1 MAPQIGQR
9 TTLNGKPVVWSGT
22 DHGWQSPQ
30 THAKMRKEGA
40 FKFGAQEIRRAGNAL
55 NAFVNRHIPKPAR
68 EAVARYAA
76 GVAASAPPSKHDVAN
91 KALGTNYFKDR
102 TADDIKAISDKTNV
116 DPRLI
121 KAAVA
126 AAQSTVNAKAG
137 ANTLRVFPQ
146 ANKVAALK
154 GGIKAAQNR
163 NNFYGGLP
171 FGAPQTPAQT
181 GRGRILGQPGTTGTG
196 RTPGG
201 QPIKGVPP
209 REPSAARGNATP
221 RNVRLQGGDVV
232 RTKPAGNAQI
242 IRAGSGTTKPARVQ
256 PTGLGD
262 PLATERTRTSSGSTP
277 RPAAKPERTNSA
289 RPVGQVATD
298 RSSAKARR
306 LRDWREQ
313 QRKGRAIVH
322 GDNAN
327 GFGEPSTQTRNGI
340 AGPSDLHGPYTRG
353 YTTTVGNRRNND
365 QVAVFDGTRGP
376 IGKGKGFAT
385 PPNKEVVRGTI
396 QTPQQRIRNATPV
409 QRPGRRTARQDQQ
422 LLRSERV
429 KSQLREISAKRQGKD
444 GINIKPSRGGDGKRI
459 VYEGGP
465 LNVQQEN
472 RYDPRGSRYRGRDT
486 SEPRRT
492 AAAMHEGEKVSND
505 DIKDYS
511 RESGYNPGFSKTSKK
526 KGVSGDAGSA
536 ANSAGG
542 IRQQL
547 IREFQATKAG
557 GAVISSSRSNP
568 GEILRM
574 GTKKPSEDW
583 LVPRIQERLLEHR
596 ARVDAASGRRSPDSI
611 QPGARRR
618 GAAARLTEEQK
629 RSGVANTTTYG
640 GSVPQVPR
648 PVTIRQQVPKLGNAK
663 TARAVNETGNL
674 RSRVKRANTDRI
686 AQIEKRR
693 QARNKAQGRQGPTT
707 DAKGKTVSDQVRDKL
722 KETKD
727 RAQRAKLRNQRD
739 PQLTADTNARNAGV
753 RSTRSTTRGVT
764 HSKPMSRKKAEATAT
779 ALEQRFGQS
788 FGISRQPNGRYVV
801 NFTGRQLSGK
811 NNTRVAGRNSR
822 PVGVRP
828 EADPVDQNP
837 SIRYSRKPG
846 TQKEIYDRI
855 KRGEDVR
862 TGIIKPEPR
871 TPTVGTAARRGQRVR
886 FDSRTEQ
893 FIHSTNLAEVKVTPA
908 KGVKPHRA
916 GNKEYMRVETQRRIL
931 EARIRNTKDRTK
943 KAELKAQLA
952 QLKPPTKAATDKALA
967 QVDLQQRT
975 RTTAGDARGA
985 GPFRAHNEKV
995 RAETKPRRSHIR
1007 DHRLPPEEIKNPSP
1021 PMPNIAED
1029 GAVNSRGSFKTGGEL
1044 KGVTQRGRTNAK
1056 GRSTKSNK
1064 KAAALLQKVRD
1075 RRINEQKAP
1084 KVKPNSKRKRD
1095 VAMRRIRELRNRRAA
1110 GR

>member
-9 TTLNGKPVVWSGT
+9 ATLNGKPVIWAGSDFGY
-22 DHGWQSPQ
+22 QSPNSFAQ
-30 THAKMRKEGA
+30 LQKRGELDRGA
-40 FKFGAQEIRRAGNAL
+40 ALIRRAQQAL
-55 NAFVNRHIPKPAR
+55 
-68 EAVARYAA
+68 
-76 GVAASAPPSKHDVAN
+76 AP
-91 KALGTNYFKDR
+91 
-102 TADDIKAISDKTNV
+102 I
-116 DPRLI
+116 
-121 KAAVA
+121 
-126 AAQSTVNAKAG
+126 
-137 ANTLRVFPQ
+137 
-146 ANKVAALK
+146 ANKVSAFQAAFRRETDKLGFDKVERAATK
-154 GGIKAAQNR
+154 GLNADDRLPSSRVSQGAAIAAQQAAKTAGIDQR
-163 NNFYGGLP
+163 YVAPLLLLTGGVRI
-171 FGAPQTPAQT
+171 AQT

-196 RTPGG
+196 RTPTG
-201 QPIKGVPP
+201 QPIKGIAP
-209 REPSAARGNATP
+209 REPAAPTTP
-221 RNVRLQGGDVV
+221 RGVSNPKVGDTVRFEHIERAAAPDGAPPRYQPANSSRTTPGRGSRPSSVSPTPGVTRVTPTTPTPPDVQRQLNEMAKRRQSSRNSWEIRQQAAHRASNPKPQ
-232 RTKPAGNAQI
+232 RTTQVAPA
-242 IRAGSGTTKPARVQ
+242 VQ
-256 PTGLGD
+256 PGS
-262 PLATERTRTSSGSTP
+262 RSG
-277 RPAAKPERTNSA
+277 AK
-289 RPVGQVATD
+289 PVGQVATD
-298 RSSAKARR
+298 RSSAKSRR

-353 YTTTVGNRRNND
+353 YTTTVGNHLNNN
-365 QVAVFDGTRGP
+365 QVAVFDNTRGP

-385 PPNKEVVRGTI
+385 PPNKEVVRGSV

-409 QRPGRRTARQDQQ
+409 VRPGRLTPAQEKAKLRLEQARA
-422 LLRSERV
+422 SKAERG
-429 KSQLREISAKRQGKD
+429 AK
-444 GINIKPSRGGDGKRI
+444 GIKIRASRGGDGKRI

-486 SEPRRT
+486 AEPRRT
-492 AAAMHEGEKVSND
+492 AAAMHEGEVVKND
-505 DIKDYS
+505 GVKDLS
-511 RESGYNPGFSKTSKK
+511 RETGYNPGFSKTSKK

-557 GAVISSSRSNP
+557 GAVIGTSKDNR
-568 GEILRM
+568 GQILRM

-596 ARVDAASGRRSPDSI
+596 ARIDAASGRRTPDSI

-674 RSRVKRANTDRI
+674 RSRVKRARTARI
-686 AQIEKRR
+686 EQIERSRR
-693 QARNKAQGRQGPTT
+693 TRLSQQGQLGPTT

-739 PQLTADTNARNAGV
+739 PQLTADTNARNANV
-753 RSTRSTTRGVT
+753 RSTSQKTRGVT
-764 HSKPMSRKKAEATAT
+764 HSKPMSRDKAEATAA
-779 ALEQRFGQS
+779 ALEQRFGKP
-788 FGISRQPNGRYVV
+788 FGVSRLPSGRYVV

-811 NNTRVAGRNSR
+811 HNTAIISGDKRLAPRPSR
-822 PVGVRP
+822 PVSVRP
-828 EADPVDQNP
+828 EAEPMDRSP
-837 SIRYSRKPG
+837 SIRRSRS
-846 TQKEIYDRI
+846 T
-855 KRGEDVR
+855 GE
-862 TGIIKPEPR
+862 IIKQDEA
-871 TPTVGTAARRGQRVR
+871 TPIVGTSARRGQRVR

-931 EARIRNTKDRTK
+931 EARIRNTKNRTK

-967 QVDLQQRT
+967 QVDLEQRT
-975 RTTAGDARGA
+975 RTNPGDARGA
-985 GPFRAHNEKV
+985 GPFRAHNERV

-1007 DHRLPPEEIKNPSP
+1007 GHRLPPEEVKNPSP

-1029 GAVNSRGSFKTGGEL
+1029 GKVNPRGSFKTGGEL
-1044 KGVTQRGRTNAK
+1044 KGVTERGRTNAK
-1056 GRSTKSNK
+1056 GRSSKSTK
-1064 KAAALLQKVRD
+1064 KAAALLQKIRD

-1084 KVKPNSKRKRD
+1084 KVKPNSKRKKD
-1095 VAMRRIRELRNRRAA
+1095 KAMQAIRELRKRRAA